1 MKRKKSGKL
10 KICLAAVLCVLIL
23 TGCGRASGRDPQ
35 AEAAQPLRIVATIF
49 PPFDMARGISGGQ
62 AQVRM
67 LLRPGEEVHSYEPTP
82 QDILAI
88 QDADLFLCVGGENDV
103 WLEGILESMGENAP
117 EVIRLLDLVET
128 VTEEEKEG
136 MTSREHHHHDE
147 EEHEH
152 GDEEKHEEEHDEEP
166 DEHVWTSPSN
176 TIRMTEA
183 IAHRMETLDP
193 ENAAVYREN
202 AASYIREIEQLRD
215 DFGTLVRNAPCR
227 TLVFGDRFPIR
238 YFVEEFGLD
247 YYAAFPGCAEDT
259 EPSAATMVYLIETVK
274 REKLPVIFSIEFSN
288 GAIADAIAEAS
299 GAARLTWQTCHNV
312 TLDQFEAG
320 ETYASLMRQNLAALK
335 AALYPEN

>member
-1 MKRKKSGKL
+1 MKRKNSGKL

-23 TGCGRASGRDPQ
+23 TACGRASGRDPQ

-147 EEHEH
+147 EEGESS
-152 GDEEKHEEEHDEEP
+152 EEEEEP
-166 DEHVWTSPSN
+166 DDGE
-176 TIRMTEA
+176 
-183 IAHRMETLDP
+183 
-193 ENAAVYREN
+193 
-202 AASYIREIEQLRD
+202 
-215 DFGTLVRNAPCR
+215 
-227 TLVFGDRFPIR
+227 
-238 YFVEEFGLD
+238 
-247 YYAAFPGCAEDT
+247 
-259 EPSAATMVYLIETVK
+259 
-274 REKLPVIFSIEFSN
+274 
-288 GAIADAIAEAS
+288 GA
-299 GAARLTWQTCHNV
+299 
-312 TLDQFEAG
+312 
-320 ETYASLMRQNLAALK
+320 
-335 AALYPEN
+335 

>member
-1 MKRKKSGKL
+1 
-10 KICLAAVLCVLIL
+10 
-23 TGCGRASGRDPQ
+23 
-35 AEAAQPLRIVATIF
+35 
-49 PPFDMARGISGGQ
+49 
-62 AQVRM
+62 
-67 LLRPGEEVHSYEPTP
+67 
-82 QDILAI
+82 
-88 QDADLFLCVGGENDV
+88 
-103 WLEGILESMGENAP
+103 
-117 EVIRLLDLVET
+117 
-128 VTEEEKEG
+128 

-147 EEHEH
+147 DEHEH
-152 GDEEKHEEEHDEEP
+152 GEAEEHEEEHVEEP

-183 IAHRMETLDP
+183 IARRMESLDP
-193 ENAAVYREN
+193 ENAPLYREN
-202 AASYIREIEQLRD
+202 AASYIREIEELRD
-215 DFGTLVRNAPCR
+215 DFETLVRNAPCR

-299 GAARLTWQTCHNV
+299 GASRLTWQTCHNV